1 MRSSAVCGCDA
12 EPGCL
17 GERRRWTSG
26 GEEDTRSIWDK
37 NWKKHRLGRCHGGLS
52 QPKQEGLRQL
62 SAEEEQHVRRDASLF
77 VCVCLCASCLQER
90 GNLHRQWIDWRSS
103 RSMLPFGTWDCVVL
117 CCVVLCCVV
126 LCCVVRMSSVPLNRG
141 VGWRGVGDEEL
152 KGSTETLKLPLELD
166 FPCWTETKSAHQ

>member
-17 GERRRWTSG
+17 EERRRWTSG

-37 NWKKHRLGRCHGGLS
+37 NWNKHRLGRCHGGLS

-62 SAEEEQHVRRDASLF
+62 SAEEEQHVRRDASLS

-90 GNLHRQWIDWRSS
+90 GNCTGSGLIEESK
-103 RSMLPFGTWDCVVL
+103 SMSPFGTWDCVVL
-117 CCVVLCCVV
+117 CCAYERMWGGVKRSWRWGVEGQYWDLDASFRARLSMLDWNQISPSVTHSLCRRAVL
-126 LCCVVRMSSVPLNRG
+126 N
-141 VGWRGVGDEEL
+141 
-152 KGSTETLKLPLELD
+152 TI
-166 FPCWTETKSAHQ
+166 

>member
-17 GERRRWTSG
+17 EERRRWTSG

-37 NWKKHRLGRCHGGLS
+37 NWNKHRLGRCHGGLS

-62 SAEEEQHVRRDASLF
+62 SAEEEQHVRRDASLS

-90 GNLHRQWIDWRSS
+90 GNLHRQWIDQGKQINVALWH
-103 RSMLPFGTWDCVVL
+103 FVL
-117 CCVVLCCVV
+117 CCVVLCVWAY
-126 LCCVVRMSSVPLNRG
+126 
-141 VGWRGVGDEEL
+141 VGWGEEEL
-152 KGSTETLKLPLELD
+152 EMRSWRAVLRPWCFL
-166 FPCWTETKSAHQ
+166 